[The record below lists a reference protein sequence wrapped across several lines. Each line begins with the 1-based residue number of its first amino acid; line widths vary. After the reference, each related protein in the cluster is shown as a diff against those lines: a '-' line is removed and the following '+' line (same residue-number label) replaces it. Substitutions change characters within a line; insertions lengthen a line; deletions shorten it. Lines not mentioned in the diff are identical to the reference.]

1 METSNIIYYTQIT
14 VEKKNN
20 ANYEIS
26 SIDVDGNVESAIE
39 LNKLKDTL
47 SSLNYTSEGEE
58 ISKLNNNLK
67 EVNSTYLIT
76 SISLEEAYSDMIR
89 AVYDVYITYT
99 KV

>member
-89 AVYDVYITYT
+89 TVYDVYITYT